1 MHLTLQL
8 RAVKKN
14 QKTYQK
20 KFLEWQKAV
29 QKEESSHNLF
39 VQNIK
44 LRVITGSI
52 GLLIIPGIIY
62 IAIYDLL
69 LYMEFSIFLS
79 FLYLLFASFY
89 ITRTLLVDNIRWTT

>member
-1 MHLTLQL
+1 MKI
-8 RAVKKN
+8 KKSKKYTTIKKK
-14 QKTYQK
+14 QKSNQK

-29 QKEESSHNLF
+29 QKEEISHNLF

-44 LRVITGSI
+44 LRVITGII

-69 LYMEFSIFLS
+69 LYMAFSIFLS
-79 FLYLLFASFY
+79 ICYFLFLSFY
-89 ITRTLLVDNIRWTT
+89 IISTILS